1 MGILRGDINEILGKL
16 VFSFDLTAE
25 NVVLKPE
32 EWTLVAIFLLK
43 M

>member
-1 MGILRGDINEILGKL
+1 MGILRRNINETLGKF
-16 VFSFDLTAE
+16 VFSFDLTAD

-32 EWTLVAIFLLK
+32 EWTLVAIFMLK